1 MSYDVAITESHNY
14 TSNMRAFFEYFIGR
28 PLRELDGMPAIAV
41 ERLITTALVR
51 IAQADTRALQ
61 EYDSPN
67 GWGDWETAADFLR
80 RIRDDAR
87 RNPTET
93 VKVSF

>member
-14 TSNMRAFFEYFIGR
+14 TSNMHTFFEFFIGR
-28 PLRELDGMPAIAV
+28 PLRDLDGMPAFRV

-51 IAQADTRALQ
+51 IAQAGTESLQ
-61 EYDSPN
+61 EFNSPN
-67 GWGDWETAADFLR
+67 GWGDWETAAAFLR
-80 RIRDDAR
+80 RIRDDAH

-93 VKVSF
+93 TRVSY